1 MSQHIPLEDLSALLD
16 DALPE
21 ARAAQLRNHLAAC
34 AGCREALDGL
44 SWTRG
49 FLRAGTPPPLPPG
62 IDLRP
67 ALPDAPAEGADP
79 VVLPFP
85 NRGSWWGLGAVAAM
99 LLAAFL
105 LRPMA
110 LRLGLGGQ
118 ASEDAAQTEGA
129 AESGAASMELAAES
143 AVEPAPGEA
152 RPSPDI
158 DSMVEAAGTQAVADA
173 RDPTAL
179 APLATA
185 RHADQARIIEGPT
198 LPPGTP
204 TVVEPRGSE
213 AGGYIPPE
221 AGISGLNRPD
231 VALLRQLA
239 LAQPRATAT
248 ALAELRAT
256 VIPRLTA
263 AAPGDDTAADAA
275 ALATAETA
283 SAQLAALLASA
294 PEEGAAA
301 TAGDAIAAAPI
312 PTRPVAATTSAG
324 PSPATATTGPAPAAP
339 ATPASGPAGLATR
352 AWVPALALMVALI
365 ALSIL
370 LTVRGRRRRR
380 RH

>member
-44 SWTRG
+44 SWTRA

-67 ALPDAPAEGADP
+67 ALPDAPAESTEP
-79 VVLPFP
+79 VVLSFP

-110 LRLGLGGQ
+110 LRLGLGSQ
-118 ASEDAAQTEGA
+118 AADDAAQTEDASG
-129 AESGAASMELAAES
+129 SGAASMELAVES
-143 AVEPAPGEA
+143 AAEPAAGKA

-231 VALLRQLA
+231 VAMLRQLS

-256 VIPRLTA
+256 LIPRLTS
-263 AAPGDDTAADAA
+263 AAPGDDVAADQD
-275 ALATAETA
+275 ALATADVA
-283 SAQLAALLASA
+283 SAQLAALLSSSEEGAPPAAGDATAATAIPSPSAAAATGAAAAPASA
-294 PEEGAAA
+294 TTAATSAAAA
-301 TAGDAIAAAPI
+301 TAPAAG
-312 PTRPVAATTSAG
+312 AAV
-324 PSPATATTGPAPAAP
+324 PATRT
-339 ATPASGPAGLATR
+339 
-352 AWVPALALMVALI
+352 WVPALALMVALI
-365 ALSIL
+365 TLSVL
-370 LTVRGRRRRR
+370 LSVRGRRRRR